1 MIENPTAGYEV
12 HKKVPY
18 HEKES
23 KQVLIRFFA
32 EDADIYAYLSS
43 QPAKAPYIKR
53 LIREDMER
61 AIAASEEAADE
72 E

>member
-12 HKKVPY
+12 YKKTPY
-18 HEKES
+18 HQEETR
-23 KQVLIRFFA
+23 QVLIRFFPEEA
-32 EDADIYAYLSS
+32 EIYNYL
-43 QPAKAPYIKR
+43 QKQGGKAPYIKR